1 MREACELERARE
13 IGCDIPN
20 SDRWDEFDDVE
31 CDLDSD
37 LLKTS
42 YVLIINLVPLIALSI
57 CLPFGLLWN
66 NTWRLVVRKVILWT
80 PSVPLILAQMLV
92 RAVVFTQARLRY
104 SSVTSWQRRTPRR
117 SLQSHPKD
125 PAGGTG
131 VLPTRG
137 AAGSRRC
144 PSTCHHRAL
153 GCRAQITQTWAKA
166 LRPQSPSSTSDW
178 RETARTPDGRTAD
191 GGRWCAQTRTLTSFS
206 LSP

>member
-92 RAVVFTQARLRY
+92 RAVVFTQARLRS
-104 SSVTSWQRRTPRR
+104 SSVPSCQRHTPRR
-117 SLQSHPKD
+117 LQPIRIC
-125 PAGGTG
+125 PTPGG
-131 VLPTRG
+131 
-137 AAGSRRC
+137 C
-144 PSTCHHRAL
+144 
-153 GCRAQITQTWAKA
+153 
-166 LRPQSPSSTSDW
+166 
-178 RETARTPDGRTAD
+178 
-191 GGRWCAQTRTLTSFS
+191 
-206 LSP
+206 

>member
-92 RAVVFTQARLRY
+92 RAVVFTQAR
-104 SSVTSWQRRTPRR
+104 
-117 SLQSHPKD
+117 
-125 PAGGTG
+125 
-131 VLPTRG
+131 
-137 AAGSRRC
+137 SR
-144 PSTCHHRAL
+144 
-153 GCRAQITQTWAKA
+153 
-166 LRPQSPSSTSDW
+166 SPSVPSW
-178 RETARTPDGRTAD
+178 
-191 GGRWCAQTRTLTSFS
+191 
-206 LSP
+206 